1 MQRRSG
7 VVAASDSGEATGEAI
22 PGAAA
27 RTMFLTRVL
36 TAALHEKGGKEH
48 EMPAHHQ
55 IEEAV
60 DEYPSRVRI
69 EKCSGRGFDFA
80 KGVVL

>member
-1 MQRRSG
+1 
-7 VVAASDSGEATGEAI
+7 
-22 PGAAA
+22 
-27 RTMFLTRVL
+27 MFLTRVF

-69 EKCSGRGFDFA
+69 EKCSGAASISRKALCYDF
-80 KGVVL
+80 V